1 MIKFKEFREF
11 IYSKFTTLNEEYT
24 LTRELAPLQHLLPSG
39 SELTENEA
47 IQYIYDNLDEKYKL
61 LRALFYKEAY
71 DQGVF
76 DTETKDNVSGEY
88 NRLWRKGLN
97 SALEMVETSDT
108 IEMAEKLI
116 KRAIRL
122 SEDDSEALRRVL

>member
-11 IYSKFTTLNEEYT
+11 IYSKFTTLNEEYV
-24 LTRELAPLQHLLPSG
+24 LTRDLSPLKVLLPKG
-39 SELTENEA
+39 SEYTENEA

-76 DTETKDNVSGEY
+76 DTEMKDNVIGEY
-88 NRLWRKGLN
+88 DRLWRKGLT

-108 IEMAEKLI
+108 LPMAEKLI
-116 KRAIRL
+116 KRTIEL
-122 SEDDSEALRRVL
+122 SEVEKVK